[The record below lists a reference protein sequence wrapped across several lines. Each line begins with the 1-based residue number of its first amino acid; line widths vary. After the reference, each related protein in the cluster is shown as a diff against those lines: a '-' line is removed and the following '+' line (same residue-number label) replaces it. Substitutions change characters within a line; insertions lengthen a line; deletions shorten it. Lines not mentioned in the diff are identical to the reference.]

1 MMDFLKLQ
9 KVLLEF
15 CRLDMTLPLLVGVS
29 GGPDSLCLMD
39 ALHQLGWKSVI
50 ACFDHGLRPGS
61 NVEVQIVESAARERG
76 LDFVKGA
83 LNIRSFAK
91 KEKLSLEEA
100 GRNARYNFLFEQAR
114 LCHAQAVA
122 VAHTA
127 DDQVET
133 VLMHF
138 LRGAGLVG
146 LRGMSF
152 HKILPEWDAHLPLV
166 RPLLGIW
173 REEVMNYCQLQEL
186 HPIMDT
192 SNQDTTFFRNRLRHN
207 LLPILREYN
216 PQIKLALWRTAQSL
230 AGDYADLATE
240 LNRQL
245 SATLLQSGEG
255 IVRLSFTA
263 VKALS
268 LGMQRGLLRQVT
280 SRLRPG
286 LTNIGFEAVD
296 RVLKFIQYPT
306 RRKQIDWIG
315 GLQIFLE
322 GDTLII
328 ADKDAQLIIDTLP
341 QLGTH
346 LPALNIPGR
355 TELGDG
361 WQLEAD
367 VFESG
372 DGKQQIEQIDPFQA
386 VLDADKLTHPLVMRT
401 GRAGD
406 RFKPMGMAGHSLKLS
421 DFFIN
426 VHLQQRARARW
437 PLFCSGDEI
446 AWIPGYRSAH
456 PFQITHH
463 TRRIIHLNL
472 VKVG

>member
-1 MMDFLKLQ
+1 MLQ
-9 KVLLEF
+9 YCYLTI
-15 CRLDMTLPLLVGVS
+15 D
-29 GGPDSLCLMD
+29 
-39 ALHQLGWKSVI
+39 LHQLGWKPVI

-61 NVEVQIVESAARERG
+61 NDEVQIVEFAARERG
-76 LDFVKGA
+76 LSFVKGA
-83 LNIRSFAK
+83 LNIRTFAK
-91 KEKLSLEEA
+91 KEGLSLEEG
-100 GRNARYNFLFEQAR
+100 GRIARYNFLFEQAR

-127 DDQVET
+127 DDQAET

-146 LRGMSF
+146 LKGMSF
-152 HKILPEWDAHLPLV
+152 HKILPGWDAHLPLV
-166 RPLLGIW
+166 RPLLGTW
-173 REEVMNYCQLQEL
+173 REEVMNYCRLRGL
-186 HPIMDT
+186 HPIIDT

-230 AGDYADLATE
+230 AGDYADLETE
-240 LNRQL
+240 LKRQL
-245 SATLLQSGEG
+245 CAILIQGGEG
-255 IVRLSFTA
+255 SVRLSFTA

-268 LGMQRGLLRQVT
+268 VGMQRGLVRLVT

-286 LTNIGFEAVD
+286 LTDIGFEAVE
-296 RVLKFIQYPT
+296 RALTFIHYPT
-306 RRKQIDWIG
+306 RRKHIDWVG
-315 GLQIFLE
+315 GLQMFVE

-328 ADKDAQLIIDTLP
+328 AEKDAQLIFDTLP
-341 QLGTH
+341 QLETH
-346 LPALNIPGR
+346 PYALNIPGR
-355 TELGDG
+355 TGLGNG
-361 WQLEAD
+361 WQLQAD
-367 VFESG
+367 IFASG
-372 DGKQQIEQIDPFQA
+372 DGKQQIEQIEKIDPFEA
-386 VLDADKLTHPLVMRT
+386 ALDADKLTHPLLMRT
-401 GRAGD
+401 GRPGD

-456 PFQITHH
+456 PFQITYQ
-463 TRRIIHLNL
+463 TRHIIHLNL
-472 VKVG
+472 VKVN